1 MNNKLQ
7 NPYQKVKV
15 LETSIFGYIFEQ
27 KEQKYL
33 PVYLNGFIFA
43 YSISSKKKKIN
54 KKNALKNVM

>member
-1 MNNKLQ
+1 MTNKLQ

-43 YSISSKKKKIN
+43 YYISSKKRK
-54 KKNALKNVM
+54 